1 MNQKTWPFFFVALLF
16 LMIAPFPLLPFSP
29 YLALLYRRSSFIKSL
44 WIAALCGGVMDL
56 FTDRP
61 FGLYA
66 FNLTLVTFLLYRL
79 RVYFVDKPIGL
90 ASYTA
95 VLSLSTTLISW
106 ILFSLTGQ
114 SLPITFQGIVANFLF
129 MPLADSLYGILCF
142 ILPLT
147 FYRLGKRLYF
157 RFLLIREE
165 FKTKEEIVTPS
176 KRKT

>member
-16 LMIAPFPLLPFSP
+16 LVMAPFPLLPFSP

-66 FNLTLVTFLLYRL
+66 FNLTLVTSLFYRL
-79 RVYFVDKPIGL
+79 RIYFVDKPIGL

-95 VLSLSTTLISW
+95 ILSFSTTLFSW

-114 SLPITFQGIVANFLF
+114 SLPITFKGIATNFLL
-129 MPLADSLYGILCF
+129 MPLADSLYAILCF
-142 ILPLT
+142 TLPLT
-147 FYRLGKRLYF
+147 LYHLGKKLYF
-157 RFLLIREE
+157 HFLLMREE
-165 FKTKEEIVTPS
+165 STTEKA
-176 KRKT
+176 